1 MESRVRSEDHRAHRS
16 ERQQGGA
23 GADNSDR
30 KSHRRRLCDDRTC
43 CRTRRVS
50 LNDFPGYGDNLH
62 DVGHRRRWHHRHRA
76 SRHGRCGCAVR
87 PPMSEDAVI
96 EANGLTKT
104 YGQAVAVDHVSF
116 SVGRGEIF
124 GLLGPNGAGKTT
136 TILMMLGLT
145 DISGGDVRVLGFNPA
160 REPLSVKRRVG
171 YLPDTVGFYDNLTA
185 ADNLRYTARL
195 IGFRLAEREKR
206 IADALERV
214 GLSDVADNRVGTFSR
229 GMRQRLG
236 LAEILMKGAQ
246 IAILDEPT
254 SGLDPHATSEL
265 LAIIRGFKSEGVSV
279 LLSSH
284 LLERVQSVCDRVA
297 LFNNGRIALMGSV
310 AELGR
315 EVLGGG
321 YVVDIEADG
330 AALADRLALIP
341 GVSGVEKIGIGKVRL
356 HADRDVRSEAAVEV
370 VAMHGRLKYL
380 GVQEA
385 SLEAIY
391 NHYFDAKAET
401 PKEGARHA
409 A

>member
-1 MESRVRSEDHRAHRS
+1 MS
-16 ERQQGGA
+16 
-23 GADNSDR
+23 
-30 KSHRRRLCDDRTC
+30 
-43 CRTRRVS
+43 
-50 LNDFPGYGDNLH
+50 GD
-62 DVGHRRRWHHRHRA
+62 V
-76 SRHGRCGCAVR
+76 
-87 PPMSEDAVI
+87 VI
-96 EANGLTKT
+96 EAKGLTKT
-104 YGQAVAVDHVSF
+104 YQRAVAVDHISF
-116 SVGRGEIF
+116 TVARGEIF

-136 TILMMLGLT
+136 TILMLLGLT
-145 DISGGDVRVLGFNPA
+145 DISGGTVNVLGFDPA

-171 YLPDTVGFYDNLTA
+171 YLPDTVGFYDQLTA

-206 IADALERV
+206 IAEALDRV
-214 GLSDVADNRVGTFSR
+214 GLIEFAEHRVGTFSR

-254 SGLDPHATSEL
+254 SGLDPHATAEL
-265 LAIIRGFKSEGVSV
+265 LAIIRRFKAEGVSV

-297 LFNNGRIALMGSV
+297 LFSAGRIALMGSV

-315 EVLGGG
+315 EVLGAG

-330 AALADRLALIP
+330 SGFAEKLALIP
-341 GVSGVEKIGIGKVRL
+341 GVSRVEQTGIGKLRL
-356 HADRDVRSEAAVEV
+356 HADRDVRPEAAAEV

-380 GVQEA
+380 GVEEP

-391 NHYFDAKAET
+391 THYFEAKPDESL
-401 PKEGARHA
+401 KEGARHA

>member
-1 MESRVRSEDHRAHRS
+1 
-16 ERQQGGA
+16 
-23 GADNSDR
+23 
-30 KSHRRRLCDDRTC
+30 
-43 CRTRRVS
+43 
-50 LNDFPGYGDNLH
+50 
-62 DVGHRRRWHHRHRA
+62 
-76 SRHGRCGCAVR
+76 
-87 PPMSEDAVI
+87 MSADAVI
-96 EANGLTKT
+96 EAKGLTKI
-104 YGQAVAVDHVSF
+104 YGSTPAVDHISF
-116 SVGRGEIF
+116 DVGRGEIF

-145 DISGGDVRVLGFNPA
+145 EISEGEVRVLGFNPM

-195 IGFRLAEREKR
+195 IGFRSLEREKR
-206 IADALERV
+206 IAVALERV
-214 GLSDVADNRVGTFSR
+214 GLAEFADKRVGTFSR

-265 LAIIRGFKSEGVSV
+265 LGIIRGFKTEGVSV

-297 LFNNGRIALMGSV
+297 LFSSGRIALMGSV
-310 AELGR
+310 VELGR

-330 AALADRLALIP
+330 AGLAERLALIP
-341 GVSGVEKIGIGKVRL
+341 GVSGVEKSAVGKLRL
-356 HADRDVRSEAAVEV
+356 HADRDVRPEAAAEV
-370 VAMHGRLKYL
+370 VAMQGRLKFL
-380 GVQEA
+380 GVQEP

-391 NHYFDAKAET
+391 TRYFEARSE
-401 PKEGARHA
+401 EGTLERTRHA

>member
-1 MESRVRSEDHRAHRS
+1 MIA
-16 ERQQGGA
+16 
-23 GADNSDR
+23 
-30 KSHRRRLCDDRTC
+30 
-43 CRTRRVS
+43 
-50 LNDFPGYGDNLH
+50 
-62 DVGHRRRWHHRHRA
+62 
-76 SRHGRCGCAVR
+76 
-87 PPMSEDAVI
+87 DAVI
-96 EANGLTKT
+96 EAHGLTKT
-104 YGQAVAVDHVSF
+104 YGSAVAVDHISF

-145 DISGGDVRVLGFNPA
+145 EISEGEVRVLGFNPA

-195 IGFRLAEREKR
+195 IGFRAMEREKR
-206 IADALERV
+206 IAAALDRV
-214 GLSDVADNRVGTFSR
+214 GLAEFADKAVGTFSR

-236 LAEILMKGAQ
+236 LAEIVMKGAQ

-254 SGLDPHATSEL
+254 SGLDPYATTEL
-265 LAIIRGFKSEGVSV
+265 LGIIRGFKAEGVSV

-297 LFNNGRIALMGSV
+297 LFSAGKIALMGSV
-310 AELGR
+310 PDLGR
-315 EVLGGG
+315 QVLGGG

-330 AALADRLALIP
+330 VGLPERLALIP
-341 GVSGVEKIGIGKVRL
+341 GVSGVEKTGIGKLRL
-356 HADRDVRSEAAVEV
+356 HADRDVRPEAAAEV
-370 VAMHGRLKYL
+370 VAMQGRLKYL

-391 NHYFDAKAET
+391 TRYFEDKPEEAM
-401 PKEGARHA
+401 KEGARHA